1 GLSFAVLEAMAAE
14 RAIVATA
21 VDGTVE
27 VIEDG
32 RTGLL
37 IAPGTPEALAA
48 AITQLLADPLLR
60 IRMGQAARQT
70 ILERFDERQMLARTF
85 TLYN

>member
-1 GLSFAVLEAMAAE
+1 MAAE